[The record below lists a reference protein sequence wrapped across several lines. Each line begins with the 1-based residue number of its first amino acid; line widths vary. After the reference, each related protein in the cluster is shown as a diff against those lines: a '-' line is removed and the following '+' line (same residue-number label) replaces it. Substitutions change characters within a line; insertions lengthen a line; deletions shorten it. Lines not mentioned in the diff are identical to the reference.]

1 LQIQSCENALFCID
15 SHRNS
20 KKHKKK
26 KGGFA
31 GDVSTAW
38 RVRISPEFIR
48 SVLLKNLLSFRFTIK
63 LGNIMPSLKK
73 KNAAKK
79 AKHEAKTG
87 K

>member
-1 LQIQSCENALFCID
+1 LSSAL
-15 SHRNS
+15 HAY
-20 KKHKKK
+20 
-26 KGGFA
+26 A
-31 GDVSTAW
+31 GAWGILHVS
-38 RVRISPEFIR
+38 SDFIL
-48 SVLLKNLLSFRFTIK
+48 SVLWKNLLSFRFTLQ

>member
-1 LQIQSCENALFCID
+1 MKSRDLRDYTGLTFHFPIT
-15 SHRNS
+15 
-20 KKHKKK
+20 K
-26 KGGFA
+26 KGVLQETSPTLKGLESHLSSF
-31 GDVSTAW
+31 
-38 RVRISPEFIR
+38 VRFY
-48 SVLLKNLLSFRFTIK
+48 KKSFKLRFTIK

>member
-1 LQIQSCENALFCID
+1 M
-15 SHRNS
+15 
-20 KKHKKK
+20 
-26 KGGFA
+26 
-31 GDVSTAW
+31 
-38 RVRISPEFIR
+38 
-48 SVLLKNLLSFRFTIK
+48 FTIK

>member
-1 LQIQSCENALFCID
+1 MSPP
-15 SHRNS
+15 S
-20 KKHKKK
+20 
-26 KGGFA
+26 GGFKFLPP
-31 GDVSTAW
+31 G
-38 RVRISPEFIR
+38 INEKY
-48 SVLLKNLLSFRFTIK
+48 LLGLTVTLL

>member
-1 LQIQSCENALFCID
+1 MQ
-15 SHRNS
+15 
-20 KKHKKK
+20 KKEE
-26 KGGFA
+26 FA
-31 GDVSTAW
+31 GDVST
-38 RVRISPEFIR
+38 RVGVQIPPEFIR
-48 SVLLKNLLSFRFTIK
+48 SFLLKNLLSFRFTIK

>member
-1 LQIQSCENALFCID
+1 LE
-15 SHRNS
+15 
-20 KKHKKK
+20 KK
-26 KGGFA
+26 KGSFA
-31 GDVSTAW
+31 GDISTW
-38 RVRISPEFIR
+38 LGVRIPPEFIR